1 MQVRRAVYADINKVV
16 EFLEDYH
23 KTSNMSDIPFVRTD
37 VVKVLDYCIGRKDCL
52 PLVAL
57 NDDEDMAGILC
68 VELVPFF
75 FNSKRSYITDLMF
88 ISKGAGV
95 QLLQELKQWAEAVN
109 ADKIIMAVSS
119 GNHRADA
126 FLELSGLEKTG
137 NMYVLRR

>member
-1 MQVRRAVYADINKVV
+1 MQVRRAVYADIKKVV
-16 EFLEDYH
+16 AFLEEYH
-23 KTSNMSDIPFVRTD
+23 RSSNMADIPFVHSD

-57 NDDEDMAGILC
+57 DDDGEIIGILC

-88 ISKGAGV
+88 ISKGAGI
-95 QLLQELKQWAEAVN
+95 QLLNELKKWAEAVR